1 MRNMGRAAPPRQVE
15 RTLLQLTTALAF
27 GAVLAFLWAGWYNQD
42 MAMVAGMAG
51 PAIVTAMGASML
63 ITDRDHLLPVL
74 FTAAVVIVIQ
84 NRALGNIDL
93 SNASLV
99 PLVTIGITG
108 AFFIHAR
115 WVVPY
120 IVSYSTLV
128 FASRLW
134 WPASDVQILQ
144 AVLVTISVAFG
155 TALLSWIR
163 REFEHRE
170 KRHRN
175 LFEHAPV
182 SLWEE
187 DFSLV
192 GQALQRL
199 RDDGVEDLEEYLD
212 IHKGEVRRLA
222 SLVCVTDANQAAV
235 SLTQRPTRAE
245 LLGALNGDRLSD
257 GASEALIPQF
267 MAIWN
272 DEETVATELIGDL
285 GISNIPIEA
294 LLVWSAPRVEDA
306 LDLTNV
312 IVAIVDITHQRDVER
327 QLHELIRSKDQFV
340 ATVSH
345 ELRTPLTAIVGISE
359 ELSNANGTF
368 SENEKQELI
377 AIIAEQS
384 LDVTRI
390 VDDLLVAAST
400 DTGGLEFISQP
411 VDLAREAAAV
421 LRSVGDTIPIEAD
434 DEIAPVLADPT
445 RVRQIVRN
453 LLTNAVRYGGPS
465 IRVVV
470 TEVGDRTTLE
480 VRDNGSPLPQ
490 QLRATIFEPYF
501 RASQRSG
508 VTGSVGLGLTV
519 SRQLA
524 HHMGGDLTYDH
535 DGSETVF
542 TLALEK
548 ASGRKSPD
556 RELPVTNYQLPA
568 RPVES

>member
-1 MRNMGRAAPPRQVE
+1 MGRVVPSRDVE

-27 GAVLAFLWAGWYNQD
+27 GAVLAFLWAGWYND
-42 MAMVAGMAG
+42 DVAMLAGVAG
-51 PAIVTAMGASML
+51 PAIVTAMGASIL
-63 ITDRDHLLPVL
+63 IADRDDLLPVL

-84 NRALGNIDL
+84 NRALGNVDL
-93 SNASLV
+93 SNASVV
-99 PLVTIGITG
+99 PLAIIGVTG
-108 AFFIHAR
+108 AFFIHTR

-155 TALLSWIR
+155 AALLSWIR

-170 KRHRN
+170 ERHRN
-175 LFEHAPV
+175 LFENAPV

-192 GQALQRL
+192 GQALERL
-199 RDDGVEDLEEYLD
+199 RDGGVEDLAEYLD
-212 IHKGEVRRLA
+212 IHRGEVSRLA
-222 SLVCVTDANQAAV
+222 SLVYVTDANQAAV
-235 SLTQRPTRAE
+235 SLTQRASRVK
-245 LLGALNGDRLSD
+245 LLGALNGDGLSG
-257 GASEALIPQF
+257 GACEALIPQF

-272 DEETVATELIGDL
+272 DEETAATELIGSL
-285 GISNIPIEA
+285 SISDAPIEA
-294 LLVWSAPRVEDA
+294 LLVWSAPRVDGR
-306 LDLTNV
+306 LDLRNV

-327 QLHELIRSKDQFV
+327 QLQELIRSKDQFV

-359 ELSNANGTF
+359 ELRNANGTF

-377 AIIAEQS
+377 AIIADQS
-384 LDVTRI
+384 LDVSRI
-390 VDDLLVAAST
+390 VDDLLVAATT

-411 VDLAREAAAV
+411 VDLAGEAASV
-421 LRSVGDTIPIEAD
+421 LQSIGHAIPIEAD
-434 DEIAPVLADPT
+434 GTIEPVLADPT

-453 LLTNAVRYGGPS
+453 LLTNAIRYGGPS

-470 TEVGDRTTLE
+470 SESGDHTALE
-480 VRDNGSPLPQ
+480 VRDNGSPLPH

-501 RASQRSG
+501 RARPQAG

-524 HHMGGDLTYDH
+524 QHMGGELTYDH

-542 TLALEK
+542 TLALQK
-548 ASGRKSPD
+548 APD
-556 RELPVTNYQLPA
+556 RTALT
-568 RPVES
+568 S

>member
-1 MRNMGRAAPPRQVE
+1 MRNMGRAAPSREVE

-42 MAMVAGMAG
+42 MAMVAGVAG

-63 ITDRDHLLPVL
+63 ITNRDHLLPVL
-74 FTAAVVIVIQ
+74 FTAAVVVVIQ
-84 NRALGNIDL
+84 NRALGNVDL

-108 AFFIHAR
+108 AFFIQAR

-134 WPASDVQILQ
+134 WPAPDVQILQ

-155 TALLSWIR
+155 AALLSWIR

-170 KRHRN
+170 TLHRN

-212 IHKGEVRRLA
+212 IHQGEVRRLA
-222 SLVCVTDANQAAV
+222 PLVCVTDANKAAV
-235 SLTQRPTRAE
+235 SLTKRPTRAE

-272 DEETVATELIGDL
+272 DEETVATDLIGDL
-285 GISNIPIEA
+285 GISDIPIEA
-294 LLVWSAPRVEDA
+294 LLVWSAPRVEGA

-327 QLHELIRSKDQFV
+327 RLHELIRSKDQFV

-359 ELSNANGTF
+359 ELRTANGTF

-384 LDVTRI
+384 LDVSRI
-390 VDDLLVAAST
+390 VDDLLVAART

-411 VDLAREAAAV
+411 VDLAAEAAAV
-421 LRSVGDTIPIEAD
+421 LRSVGDTIPVEAD
-434 DEIAPVLADPT
+434 DIDPVLADPT

-465 IRVVV
+465 IRVVIADA
-470 TEVGDRTTLE
+470 GDHTTLE
-480 VRDNGSPLPQ
+480 VRDNGSPLPR

-501 RASQRSG
+501 EAGRRSG

-524 HHMGGDLTYDH
+524 HNMGGDLTYDH

-542 TLALEK
+542 TLTLEK
-548 ASGRKSPD
+548 ALDRKSPD
-556 RELPVTNYQLPA
+556 GELPVTSYQLPA
-568 RPVES
+568 TPVES